1 MGKINASKVDEWL
14 TPQKLE
20 LIKCWARDFTLGD
33 VAKKMGISHRVLIE
47 WRKKYPQINEAIK
60 EGKEVVDYKVENALL
75 KVALGYTTVETK
87 VIIGPP
93 DKNGNRK
100 ERIEKVHKELPPNP
114 TAIMC
119 WLNNRKPENWKRN
132 RDQFRTD
139 DKDSNITVNIIRK
152 GSEDKDE
159 DWEVNATSKE
169 DSKGKVKNSYKSDID
184 LDEWPDDWEDD

>member
-152 GSEDKDE
+152 GAEDKDE

-169 DSKGKVKNSYKSDID
+169 ESKGKIKNSHKSDID
-184 LDEWPDDWEDD
+184 LDAWPDDWEDD